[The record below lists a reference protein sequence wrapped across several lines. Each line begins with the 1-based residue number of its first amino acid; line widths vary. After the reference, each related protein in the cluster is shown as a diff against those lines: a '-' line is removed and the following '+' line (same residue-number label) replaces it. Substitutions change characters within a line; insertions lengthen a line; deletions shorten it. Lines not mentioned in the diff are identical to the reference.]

1 MTQALEGIRILD
13 FSRIWAGPH
22 ATRLLADMGA
32 EVTKVESAGAWD
44 AHRMIVGSGIMPDGD
59 RGPDPWNRSG
69 WFNILHQSKYG
80 ITPDIRHA
88 ESKAVLEELVSI
100 SDVVIENFRAGTLPV
115 EASITRPPAVCVLT
129 SSSSR
134 CPHSGTRGR
143 GGTSSSTESVRSS
156 WAAYPP

>member
-44 AHRMIVGSGIMPDGD
+44 PHRMIVGSGIMPDGD

-69 WFNILHQSKYG
+69 WFNTLHQSKYG

-134 CPHSGTRGR
+134 CPPLATMGR
-143 GGTSSSTESVRSS
+143 GKTTWPTVSAKSNFLG
-156 WAAYPP
+156 WPI